1 MKAMVCT
8 AYGAPDVL
16 KLQEVVKP
24 IPKDREIRI
33 KIYATTVN
41 SGDCRVR
48 GFRSP
53 LLYRIPM
60 RLVLGLRKPRQPILG
75 VELAGEVEA
84 IGKDV
89 TRFKVGDQVLAFR
102 GMRFGTYAQ
111 YICMREDAFLLLKP
125 DQVTYDDAAAVSF
138 GGTTALHFLRKGNIR
153 QGHKV
158 LIYGASG
165 AVGTLAVQ
173 LAKQH
178 YGAEVTGVCSTANV
192 GLVRSLGADRVIDY
206 TKEDFTTSG
215 ARYDIILDAVGK
227 LRKSRCKHLLT
238 QGESYVTV
246 EGQGV
251 AKVLMEDLRLLV
263 ELLGKGKIR
272 PVIDRRYALEQMAEA
287 HRYVDEGRKRG
298 SVVITVGHDH

>member
-1 MKAMVCT
+1 
-8 AYGAPDVL
+8 
-16 KLQEVVKP
+16 
-24 IPKDREIRI
+24 
-33 KIYATTVN
+33 
-41 SGDCRVR
+41 
-48 GFRSP
+48 
-53 LLYRIPM
+53 
-60 RLVLGLRKPRQPILG
+60 G

-84 IGKDV
+84 IGKNV

-111 YICMREDAFLLLKP
+111 YICMREDALLLLKP
-125 DQVTYDDAAAVSF
+125 DHVTYDDAAAVSF

-227 LRKSRCKHLLT
+227 LPKSRCKHLLT
-238 QGESYVTV
+238 QGGSYVTV

-251 AKVLMEDLRLLV
+251 AKVLMEDLRLLA
-263 ELLGKGKIR
+263 ELLGTGKIK